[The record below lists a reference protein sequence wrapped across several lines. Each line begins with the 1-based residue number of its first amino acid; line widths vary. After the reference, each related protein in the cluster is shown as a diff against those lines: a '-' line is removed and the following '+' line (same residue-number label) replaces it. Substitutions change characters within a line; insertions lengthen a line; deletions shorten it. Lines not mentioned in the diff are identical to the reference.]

1 MFEPK
6 WQHAKIYDI
15 LETALGVGAKE
26 TSVVA
31 ESPSGSFTKIC
42 EFSEH
47 EHAEIFATIVAWD
60 RRVEDISMYL
70 YG

>member
-1 MFEPK
+1 MQHPT
-6 WQHAKIYDI
+6 WQHPKIYDI

-26 TSVVA
+26 ASVVA
-31 ESPSGSFTKIC
+31 ESPSGAFTKIC

-47 EHAEIFATIVAWD
+47 GHAEIFATIVAWD
-60 RRVEDISMYL
+60 RKVEDISMYL